1 MRTSFEL
8 KVVASDIEEAKEK
21 AITEIARFLKIDASE
36 VEDRVSIEL
45 KVSYPKAE
53 TVPEIEA
60 AVAAQV
66 FQVLAYG
73 SVKQSVA
80 KPFGF

>member
-8 KVVASDIEEAKEK
+8 KVVASDIDEAKEK
-21 AITEIARFLKIDASE
+21 ALTEIGRFLKMDPAE
-36 VEDRVSIEL
+36 VEDRVSVEL

-53 TVPEIEA
+53 TVAEIEA
-60 AVAAQV
+60 SVESQI

-73 SVKQSVA
+73 SVKQGVA

>member
-8 KVVASDIEEAKEK
+8 KVVASDIDEAKEK
-21 AITEIARFLKIDASE
+21 ALAEIARFLKIDTSE

-53 TVPEIEA
+53 TVAEIEA
-60 AVAAQV
+60 AVESQI

>member
-8 KVVASDIEEAKEK
+8 KVVASDIDEAKEK
-21 AITEIARFLKIDASE
+21 ALTEIARFLKIDVPE

-53 TVPEIEA
+53 TIAEIES
-60 AVAAQV
+60 AVDAQIY
-66 FQVLAYG
+66 QVLAYG

>member
-8 KVVASDIEEAKEK
+8 KVVASDIDEAKEK
-21 AITEIARFLKIDASE
+21 ALTEIARFLKIDPTE
-36 VEDRVSIEL
+36 VEDRVSVEL

-53 TVPEIEA
+53 TVPEIEE
-60 AVAAQV
+60 AVESRI
-66 FQVLAYG
+66 FQILAYG
-73 SVKQSVA
+73 SVKQGVA

>member
-8 KVVASDIEEAKEK
+8 KVVASDINEAKEK
-21 AITEIARFLKIDASE
+21 AITEIARFLKIDSSE

-53 TVPEIEA
+53 TVAEIES
-60 AVAAQV
+60 AVDAQI

-73 SVKQSVA
+73 AVKQSVA

>member
-8 KVVASDIEEAKEK
+8 KVVASDIDEAKEK
-21 AITEIARFLKIDASE
+21 ALSEIARFLKIDPTE
-36 VEDRVSIEL
+36 VEDRVSVEL

-53 TVPEIEA
+53 TVPEIEE
-60 AVAAQV
+60 AVESRI
-66 FQVLAYG
+66 FQILAYG
-73 SVKQSVA
+73 SVKQGVA

>member
-8 KVVASDIEEAKEK
+8 KIVASDIDEAKEK
-21 AITEIARFLKIDASE
+21 ATLEIAKFLKIDASE

-53 TVPEIEA
+53 TIAEIEA
-60 AVAAQV
+60 AMSAQV
-66 FQVLAYG
+66 YQVTAYG

>member
-8 KVVASDIEEAKEK
+8 KVVASDIDEAKKK
-21 AITEIARFLKIDASE
+21 ATTEIARFLQIDASE
-36 VEDRVSIEL
+36 VEDRVSMEL

-53 TVPEIEA
+53 TVAEIEA
-60 AVAAQV
+60 AVDSQI

>member
-8 KVVASDIEEAKEK
+8 KVIAYDIDEAKER

-53 TVPEIEA
+53 TISEIEA
-60 AVAAQV
+60 VVEAQI
-66 FQVLAYG
+66 FQILAYG
-73 SVKQSVA
+73 SVKQGVA

>member
-8 KVVASDIEEAKEK
+8 KVVASDIDEAKEK
-21 AITEIARFLKIDASE
+21 AITEIARFLKIETSE

-53 TVPEIEA
+53 TIAEIET
-60 AVAAQV
+60 AVESQV

>member
-8 KVVASDIEEAKEK
+8 KVVASDIDEAKEK
-21 AITEIARFLKIDASE
+21 ALSEIARFLKIDPTE
-36 VEDRVSIEL
+36 VEDRVSVEL

-53 TVPEIEA
+53 TVAEIEA
-60 AVAAQV
+60 AVESQI

-73 SVKQSVA
+73 SVKQGVA

>member
-8 KVVASDIEEAKEK
+8 KVVASDITEAKEK
-21 AITEIARFLKIDASE
+21 ALAEIARFLKIDPTE
-36 VEDRVSIEL
+36 VEDRVTVEL

-53 TVPEIEA
+53 TVAEIEA
-60 AVAAQV
+60 AVESQI

-73 SVKQSVA
+73 SVKQGVS

>member
-1 MRTSFEL
+1 VRTSFEL
-8 KVVASDIEEAKEK
+8 KVVASDIFEAKEK
-21 AITEIARFLKIDASE
+21 ALAEIARFLKIDPTE
-36 VEDRVSIEL
+36 VEDRVSVEL

-53 TVPEIEA
+53 TVPEIES
-60 AVAAQV
+60 AVDAQI

-73 SVKQSVA
+73 SVKQGVA

>member
-1 MRTSFEL
+1 VRTSFEL
-8 KVVASDIEEAKEK
+8 KVLASDIDEAKDT

-36 VEDRVSIEL
+36 VEDHVSIEL

-53 TVPEIEA
+53 TIAEIEA
-60 AVAAQV
+60 AVVSQI

-80 KPFGF
+80 RPFGF

>member
-8 KVVASDIEEAKEK
+8 RIVASDIVEAKEK
-21 AITEIARFLKIDASE
+21 ALIEIARFLKVEPSE

-60 AVAAQV
+60 AVAAQI

-73 SVKQSVA
+73 SVKQSVT

>member
-8 KVVASDIEEAKEK
+8 KVVASDIDEAKEK
-21 AITEIARFLKIDASE
+21 ALAEIARFLKIDPAD

-53 TVPEIEA
+53 TIPEIEE
-60 AVAAQV
+60 AVESHI
-66 FQVLAYG
+66 FQILAYG

>member
-8 KVVASDIEEAKEK
+8 KILASDIDEAKER
-21 AITEIARFLKIDASE
+21 AIAEIARFLKIDVSE

-45 KVSYPKAE
+45 KVSYTKAE
-53 TVPEIEA
+53 TVTEIEA
-60 AVAAQV
+60 AVESQI
-66 FQVLAYG
+66 FQILAYG

>member
-1 MRTSFEL
+1 VRTSFEL
-8 KVVASDIEEAKEK
+8 KIVASDIDEAKEK
-21 AITEIARFLKIDASE
+21 ATLEIAKFLKIDASE

-53 TVPEIEA
+53 TIAEIEA
-60 AVAAQV
+60 AMSAQV
-66 FQVLAYG
+66 YQVTAYG

>member
-8 KVVASDIEEAKEK
+8 KVVASDIVEAKEK
-21 AITEIARFLKIDASE
+21 ALSEIARFLKIDPTE
-36 VEDRVSIEL
+36 VEDRVSVEL

-53 TVPEIEA
+53 TVAEIET
-60 AVAAQV
+60 AVESQI

-73 SVKQSVA
+73 SVKQGVA

>member
-1 MRTSFEL
+1 VRTSFEL
-8 KVVASDIEEAKEK
+8 KVVASDIDEAKEK
-21 AITEIARFLKIDASE
+21 ALVEIGRFLKMNPAE
-36 VEDRVSIEL
+36 VEDRVSVEL

-53 TVPEIEA
+53 TVAEIEA
-60 AVAAQV
+60 AVDAQI

-73 SVKQSVA
+73 SVKQGVA

>member
-8 KVVASDIEEAKEK
+8 KVVASDIDEAKEK
-21 AITEIARFLKIDASE
+21 ALTEIARFLKIDISE

-53 TVPEIEA
+53 TIAEIES
-60 AVAAQV
+60 AVDAQIY
-66 FQVLAYG
+66 QVLAYG

>member
-8 KVVASDIEEAKEK
+8 KVVASDIDDAKER
-21 AITEIARFLKIDASE
+21 ALAEIARFLKIDTSE

-45 KVSYPKAE
+45 KVSYSKAE
-53 TVPEIEA
+53 TVAEIEA
-60 AVAAQV
+60 AVDSQI

>member
-8 KVVASDIEEAKEK
+8 KVVASDIDEAKEK
-21 AITEIARFLKIDASE
+21 ALVEIGRFLKMNPTE

-53 TVPEIEA
+53 TVAEIETS
-60 AVAAQV
+60 VESQI

-73 SVKQSVA
+73 SVKQGVA

>member
-8 KVVASDIEEAKEK
+8 KVIASDIDEAKKK
-21 AITEIARFLKIDASE
+21 ALVEIARFLKIETSE

-53 TVPEIEA
+53 TVAEIES
-60 AVAAQV
+60 AVDAQI

>member
-8 KVVASDIEEAKEK
+8 KVVASDIDEAKEK
-21 AITEIARFLKIDASE
+21 ALTEIARFLKIDTSE

-53 TVPEIEA
+53 TIAEIES
-60 AVAAQV
+60 AVDAQIY
-66 FQVLAYG
+66 QVLAYG

>member
-8 KVVASDIEEAKEK
+8 KVVASDIVEAKEK
-21 AITEIARFLKIDASE
+21 ALAEIARFLKIDPAE
-36 VEDRVSIEL
+36 VEDRVAVEL

-53 TVPEIEA
+53 TVAEIEA
-60 AVAAQV
+60 AVESQV

-73 SVKQSVA
+73 SVKQGVA

>member
-8 KVVASDIEEAKEK
+8 KILASNLVEAKEK
-21 AITEIARFLKIDASE
+21 ATTEICRFLDIPESE
-36 VEDRVSIEL
+36 LEERVSVEL

-53 TVPEIEA
+53 SLAEIEQ
-60 AVAAQV
+60 AVDAQV
-66 FQVLAYG
+66 YQVIAYG
-73 SVKQSVA
+73 SVKQGVT

>member
-1 MRTSFEL
+1 VRTSFEL
-8 KVVASDIEEAKEK
+8 KVVASDIFEAKEK
-21 AITEIARFLKIDASE
+21 ALAEIARFLKIDPTE
-36 VEDRVSIEL
+36 VEDRVSVEL

-53 TVPEIEA
+53 TVPEIES
-60 AVAAQV
+60 AVGAQI

>member
-8 KVVASDIEEAKEK
+8 KVVASNIEEAKKK
-21 AITEIARFLKIDASE
+21 AITEIARFLQIDASE

-53 TVPEIEA
+53 TVAEIEA
-60 AVAAQV
+60 AVDSQI

>member
-8 KVVASDIEEAKEK
+8 KVVASNIDEAKK
-21 AITEIARFLKIDASE
+21 SAITEIARFLQIDASE
-36 VEDRVSIEL
+36 VEDRVSMEL

-53 TVPEIEA
+53 TIAEIEA
-60 AVAAQV
+60 AVGAQI
-66 FQVLAYG
+66 FQVVAYG